1 MDPAQ
6 LSNAV
11 TERVTIPMLGG
22 IEDWKEQLKFM
33 LQALSRQPGYL
44 RTRWGPWSED
54 QQKLELITGWAD
66 AEAHD
71 AWKKS
76 ADHAEAMAR
85 LAPVLDGEPSGCLL
99 RFRPYAPQ
107 AVINSPI
114 VETLIFEDCGE
125 PDDRMRDVVE
135 RAARMPGCNGVASG
149 SSLRRPNSGS
159 CGGGDGGGVDT
170 GVDGITGTG
179 TGTGAGTGTDKRTFV
194 AAIGWTGL
202 EASRRADKTAYTGGM
217 KPESHHVDF
226 NFPVKGFGGL

>member
-6 LSNAV
+6 LVNAV
-11 TERVTIPMLGG
+11 TERVTIPVLGG
-22 IEDWKEQLKFM
+22 IENWRDQLKFM

-54 QQKLELITGWAD
+54 QQKLELITGWTN
-66 AEAHD
+66 AETHD
-71 AWKKS
+71 EWKKS
-76 ADHAEAMAR
+76 ADYTEAMAR
-85 LAPVLDGEPSGCLL
+85 FAPVLDGEPSSCLL
-99 RFRPYAPQ
+99 QFRPYAPQ

-114 VETLIFEDCGE
+114 VEMLSFENCGE
-125 PDDRMRDVVE
+125 PDDRMREVVE

-149 SSLRRPNSGS
+149 SSLRRPSSGS
-159 CGGGDGGGVDT
+159 GGGGGEDA
-170 GVDGITGTG
+170 GVDGTGTG
-179 TGTGAGTGTDKRTFV
+179 TGTGTDRRTFV
-194 AAIGWTGL
+194 AAIGWTAL